1 MLVAAAPHGRKAWT
15 PLAEGCSPTQGSDRN
30 GPTIAMRA
38 VAKLNHMDHWDG
50 TQYNLKFSQG
60 LFSNHT
66 GIRQLANLV
75 RTYFDLGGYH
85 VQINV
90 VSADVLRKAQ
100 EHPEEY
106 LDLMVRV
113 AGYSAYFAD
122 LTREI
127 QDDIISRTEHG
138 F

>member
-1 MLVAAAPHGRKAWT
+1 M
-15 PLAEGCSPTQGSDRN
+15 D
-30 GPTIAMRA
+30 GPTTAVRA
-38 VAKLNHMDHWDG
+38 VAKLNHTDHWDG
-50 TQYNLKFSQG
+50 TQYNLKFSPE
-60 LFSNHT
+60 LFNSQA

-75 RTYFDLGGYH
+75 QTYFDLGGYH

-90 VSADVLRKAQ
+90 VSADVLRAAQ
-100 EHPEEY
+100 KHPEEY

-113 AGYSAYFAD
+113 AGDSAYFVD

-127 QDDIISRTEHG
+127 QDDIINRTEHV